1 MFNSNERFAIELI
14 GNLSYG
20 ADVCTGGTPTGGNSP
35 TSLFNDNTGGDF
47 NQVSEGQYYQY
58 QLASGK
64 AVNKLRMYSSQND
77 TTNPAKFTLKAS
89 NTGSF
94 VGEEVTLLTVTSVPG
109 WGVSEW
115 KEWTFANT
123 ASYTYFRVTVT
134 EAQVPATPVRLME
147 MEMQEGLLTV
157 PASTPYYI
165 YVDPPG
171 SGTELAVGNFII
183 SPTEPSFDSAKGGYY
198 HPTST
203 DQRAIAYFTTDG
215 NGYIPTR
222 IFMYSPVVD
231 NSKVSSADL
240 TSIVKL
246 TQAEYDA
253 LDPADSDILY
263 IIVEA

>member
-1 MFNSNERFAIELI
+1 
-14 GNLSYG
+14 
-20 ADVCTGGTPTGGNSP
+20 
-35 TSLFNDNTGGDF
+35 
-47 NQVSEGQYYQY
+47 
-58 QLASGK
+58 
-64 AVNKLRMYSSQND
+64 MYSSQND

-94 VGEEVTLLTVTSVPG
+94 GGEEVTLLTVTSVPG

-123 ASYTYFRVTVT
+123 ASYTYYRVTVT

-198 HPTST
+198 HPAST

-231 NSKVSSADL
+231 NSKVSSEDL
-240 TSIVKL
+240 N
-246 TQAEYDA
+246 
-253 LDPADSDILY
+253 
-263 IIVEA
+263 IIVTFPQAGYDTLVPRIRTYFTSSWRRKS